1 MMKYGAK
8 VSKATDLRTLE
19 SGREWSESPSFESP
33 LSLSESVEVKML
45 VWEMTRA
52 SDARAKAQEAASSP
66 AAAASVE
73 LGASP
78 PPLQLVTPLPDDDA
92 PLPVFAKS
100 AEQRARLGASTRRVL
115 IFRQLSPAQY
125 EAVLDAMF
133 ERRVSAGET
142 VIRQGDE
149 VRRHPARRYSINS
162 PACSLAAL
170 ATTPSTQADNFYVVE
185 SGEFDVFVAKPGQAP
200 RMVMSYVSGGTFGE
214 LALLSGAKRA
224 ATVVA
229 GPREGALWA
238 LGRTAFTRVLVDATR
253 RQRAQYEKFLAPL
266 PFLAGLDAYDRGAMA
281 DCLADVVYADGE
293 AVISEGEKGDAFF
306 IVLEGSAA
314 ALMRDD
320 SEAGVKETMVYS
332 AGMYF
337 GEMALLRNEPRKATV
352 VARGRLKCAR
362 MVVEDFRRILARP
375 LSRMLEERRAG
386 RGAGNER
393 FVR

>member
-8 VSKATDLRTLE
+8 VSKATDLRTLT
-19 SGREWSESPSFESP
+19 SGRAWSESPSFQCP
-33 LSLSESVEVKML
+33 LALSEAVEVKML
-45 VWEMTRA
+45 VWEMTRSA
-52 SDARAKAQEAASSP
+52 DARARAESSP
-66 AAAASVE
+66 AADADAGTPAV
-73 LGASP
+73 GTTTTFSP
-78 PPLQLVTPLPDDDA
+78 APDDNA

-100 AEQRARLGASTRRVL
+100 AEQRARLGASTQRVL
-115 IFRQLSPAQY
+115 LFRQLSPAQY

-133 ERRVSAGET
+133 ERLVAAGET

-149 VRRHPARRYSINS
+149 
-162 PACSLAAL
+162 
-170 ATTPSTQADNFYVVE
+170 ADNFYVVE
-185 SGEFDVFVAKPGQAP
+185 SGEFDVFVAKAGQPP
-200 RMVMSYVSGGTFGE
+200 RLVMSYVSGGTFGE

-229 GPREGALWA
+229 GPKEGALWA
-238 LGRTAFTRVLVDATR
+238 LGRAAFTRVLVDATR

-281 DCLADVVYADGE
+281 DCLADVVYGDGE
-293 AVISEGEKGDAFF
+293 AVVREGEMGDAFF
-306 IVLEGSAA
+306 IVLEGRAA
-314 ALMRDD
+314 ALMRDESGAD
-320 SEAGVKETMVYS
+320 REAMVYN

-337 GEMALLRNEPRKATV
+337 GELALLRNEPRKATV

-375 LSRMLEERRAG
+375 LSRALDERRAG
-386 RGAGNER
+386 RGGGNER